1 MDDSK
6 VIDKRRLYRFLV
18 QSTMFVILLI
28 LSVGLAGYVAWET
41 RFQWDVSQNQLNSL
55 SEESLEVLRKID
67 GPLKATVYASS
78 QDAQSENVAKIIR
91 DFLTP
96 YQLVKSDFEVVFVDP
111 DELPR
116 LADQAG
122 VEVNGEMVVEY
133 NGRRERVNTF
143 NEQAFAN
150 VLFRLA
156 RSNEKLLAA
165 LSGHGEPKLDGMERR
180 DLGEFGKQLV
190 AKGFKIRTLNL
201 TASPEVP
208 KDTSVLVISS
218 PQFDLS
224 EGEVDK
230 VLAYIADG
238 GNLLWLLDQEPLH
251 GLQPL
256 AEKLQLTLS
265 PGVVIDAKAQKLRLP
280 ITFSVV
286 AAYGQHPVTHNFDY
300 MTVFPFSRQI
310 TINENEEWRS
320 VSLVEAAETG
330 WVETGNLEGGAKFD
344 AVYDVPGP
352 VSIAAALSRQLN
364 EREQRVA
371 VVGSSY
377 FVANTYLGYG
387 RNADFGANLV
397 NWLAG
402 DDDLIAIP
410 PPVTRDNSLTLSDW
424 KLSIIALSFLIVMPL
439 IFLASG
445 TIIWWKRRRR

>member
-1 MDDSK
+1 
-6 VIDKRRLYRFLV
+6 
-18 QSTMFVILLI
+18 MFVILLI

-41 RFQWDVSQNQLNSL
+41 RVQWDVSQNQLNSL

-122 VEVNGEMVVEY
+122 VEVNGEMIVEY
-133 NGRRERVNTF
+133 NGRQERVSTF

-150 VLFRLA
+150 ALFRLA
-156 RSNEKLLAA
+156 RSNEKLLAT

-201 TASPEVP
+201 AASPEVP

-230 VLAYIADG
+230 VLA
-238 GNLLWLLDQEPLH
+238 
-251 GLQPL
+251 
-256 AEKLQLTLS
+256 
-265 PGVVIDAKAQKLRLP
+265 
-280 ITFSVV
+280 
-286 AAYGQHPVTHNFDY
+286 
-300 MTVFPFSRQI
+300 
-310 TINENEEWRS
+310 
-320 VSLVEAAETG
+320 
-330 WVETGNLEGGAKFD
+330 
-344 AVYDVPGP
+344 
-352 VSIAAALSRQLN
+352 
-364 EREQRVA
+364 
-371 VVGSSY
+371 
-377 FVANTYLGYG
+377 
-387 RNADFGANLV
+387 
-397 NWLAG
+397 
-402 DDDLIAIP
+402 
-410 PPVTRDNSLTLSDW
+410 
-424 KLSIIALSFLIVMPL
+424 
-439 IFLASG
+439 
-445 TIIWWKRRRR
+445 